1 MFYHIFL
8 FVDISEILKK
18 EPSITDL
25 LGLLTDIKHEWKKI
39 GWALEV
45 ERGVLG
51 SCTHSNEE
59 DGNKL
64 ATVLES
70 WVDTVVTDVTWE
82 TVIAAV
88 EGPIVNHKSTA
99 VRIRD
104 FLAKPDVHTKYLRK
118 KDFSQI

>member
-1 MFYHIFL
+1 M
-8 FVDISEILKK
+8 
-18 EPSITDL
+18 
-25 LGLLTDIKHEWKKI
+25 G
-39 GWALEV
+39 
-45 ERGVLG
+45 RGVLG
-51 SCTHSNEE
+51 SCTQSNEE

-70 WVDTVVTDVTWE
+70 WVDTMVTDVTWE

-104 FLAKPDVHTKYLRK
+104 FLAKHDVHTKYLRK
-118 KDFSQI
+118 KDFSRT